1 MIEASYHFPKNFL
14 WGTATAAHQVEG
26 QNQNNWSEWEKEPG
40 HITDGSR
47 SGNASGWWR
56 GEWKKDF
63 ERAATTG
70 QNAHRLSVEWSRVQ
84 PTQDTWDEKA
94 LVVYQKMTKKLV
106 ELKMTPV
113 ITLHHFT
120 DPLWFREKGGWES
133 KDSPHLFESFVRKV
147 VNALKP
153 FVNFWITVNEPNV
166 YSVMGYL
173 FGMYPPGRSEIK
185 ATVTVFANLM
195 RGHALA
201 YHAIHG
207 LQPEAKVGFS
217 IHHAPMHPAHAWSPI
232 DQILARFF
240 DWNWN
245 EAWPR
250 TIQTGIFRFF
260 LHPFKIPEAKGAMD
274 FLGVNY
280 YNRQFVSFAPKN
292 KDTLFANIDLAKDV
306 QPSKS
311 RNFANDPVGM
321 FETMKW
327 AHSFGLPVY
336 ITENGIE
343 DEADAL
349 RPRMLVE
356 NVHQVWR
363 ATNFNWNIKGY
374 FHWSLVDNF
383 EWLSG
388 WTQRFGLWGLNNQ
401 TQERIKRKS
410 AEIYEAICK
419 ENGITSAMV
428 QKYLPECYKTLFPA

>member
-40 HITDGSR
+40 HIADGSR
-47 SGNASGWWR
+47 SGNASGWWQ
-56 GEWKKDF
+56 GEWEKDF
-63 ERAATTG
+63 ERAGATG

-84 PTQDTWDEKA
+84 PTPDSWDEKA
-94 LVVYQKMTKKLV
+94 MAIYQKMTEKLLG
-106 ELKMTPV
+106 LKMTPV

-133 KDSPHLFESFVRKV
+133 KDSPQLFETFVRKV
-147 VNALKP
+147 VTRLKP
-153 FVNFWITVNEPNV
+153 YVNFWITVNEPNV

-173 FGMYPPGRSEIK
+173 FGFYPPGRTNIQ
-185 ATVTVFANLM
+185 ATGNVFANLL
-195 RGHALA
+195 RGHTLS
-201 YHAIHG
+201 YHTIHS

-217 IHHAPMHPAHAWSPI
+217 IHHAPMHPAHAWSPF
-232 DQILARFF
+232 DQVLARFF

-245 EAWPR
+245 EAWLR
-250 TIQTGIFRFF
+250 SVQTGVFKFF
-260 LHPFKIPEAKGAMD
+260 LNPIKIPEAKGAMD

-280 YNRQFVSFAPKN
+280 YNRQFVSFAPTS
-292 KDTLFANIDLAKDV
+292 KDTLFASIDLAKDA

-311 RNFANDPVGM
+311 RDFANDPKGM

-327 AHSFGLPVY
+327 AHGFGLPVY
-336 ITENGIE
+336 ITENGID
-343 DEADAL
+343 DEADTL

-356 NVHQVWR
+356 NLHQVWR

-388 WTQRFGLWGLNNQ
+388 WTQRFGLWGLNIR
-401 TQERIKRKS
+401 TQERTKRKS
-410 AEIYEAICK
+410 AEIYEEICK
-419 ENGITSAMV
+419 ENGITSGMV
-428 QKYLPECYKTLFPA
+428 QKYLPECYKTLFPV